1 MLYSEIEEYF
11 ESKEKTEDLLREHE
25 SLFLEISGIED
36 KQRNAEI
43 TTPGEIEKYLDIVTV
58 LENKCYAVYVVAD
71 TFKTGAETRAKY
83 GTIKKMVADKVKVN
97 VSQAKETASGEVQYL
112 RRVRNL
118 FQMYKDRALNVKMSL
133 RSKFYNNKNYKS
145 EDGENS

>member
-1 MLYSEIEEYF
+1 MLYNEIEEFF
-11 ESKEKTEDLLREHE
+11 ETKEKTEKLLSEYE
-25 SLFLEISGIED
+25 PLFLDISGIED

-43 TTPGEIEKYLDIVTV
+43 TTPSEIEKYLDIITV
-58 LENKCYAVYVVAD
+58 LENKCHAVFVVAD
-71 TFKTGAETRAKY
+71 TYKTGAETRAKY

-118 FQMYKDRALNVKMSL
+118 FQMYKDRALNCKCTLKAKYYSN
-133 RSKFYNNKNYKS
+133 RTYKS
-145 EDGENS
+145 ESDD

>member
-11 ESKEKTEDLLREHE
+11 ESKEKTENLLREHE
-25 SLFLEISGIED
+25 SLFLDISGIED
-36 KQRNAEI
+36 KLRNAEI

-58 LENKCYAVYVVAD
+58 LENKCYAIYVVAD
-71 TFKTGAETRAKY
+71 TFKTGAETRAKHN
-83 GTIKKMVADKVKVN
+83 TINNMVKDGKKVN

-118 FQMYKDRALNVKMSL
+118 FQMYKDRALNLKGTL
-133 RSKFYNNKNYKS
+133 KAKYYNNTKYKS
-145 EDGENS
+145 EDGEN